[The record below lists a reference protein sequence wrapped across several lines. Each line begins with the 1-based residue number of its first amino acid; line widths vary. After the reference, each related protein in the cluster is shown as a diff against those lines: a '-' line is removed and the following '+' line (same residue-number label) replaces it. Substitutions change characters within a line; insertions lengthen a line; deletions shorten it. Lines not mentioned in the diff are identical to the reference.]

1 MGKDWKL
8 INVVLLGLGFMLVF
22 TAFQTTSMV
31 GKYVTNSVKQEKME
45 TPEFNETF
53 VAFKEEN
60 YDEYKSN
67 EDEIVQGNFL
77 QLNFRFI
84 DQIRGCGGRRNR
96 SKLLQCHSK
105 GCARH

>member
-45 TPEFNETF
+45 TPEFEESF
-53 VAFKEEN
+53 VTFKEEQ

-67 EDEIVQGNFL
+67 EDEYVQGNCL
-77 QLNFRFI
+77 LVKLRFT
-84 DQIRGCGGRRNR
+84 
-96 SKLLQCHSK
+96 H
-105 GCARH
+105 